1 MTLKGP
7 LGLSQGDDLATH
19 GAEVQRG
26 KAAAEILGG
35 PAFFET
41 G

>member
-26 KAAAEILGG
+26 KAAEILGG